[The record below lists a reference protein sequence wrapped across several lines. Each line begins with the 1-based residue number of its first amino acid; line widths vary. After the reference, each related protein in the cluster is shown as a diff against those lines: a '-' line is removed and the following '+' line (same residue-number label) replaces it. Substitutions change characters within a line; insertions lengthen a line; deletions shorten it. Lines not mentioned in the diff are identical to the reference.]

1 MTNCIHDPAFTTDG
15 RCSKCYPPR
24 HYSVNP
30 AVTMLTAAPL
40 GAEKVAQFA
49 AYTNGLSAA
58 DIAQMQAMCDE
69 TATEAPSH
77 DGMWK

>member
-1 MTNCIHDPAFTTDG
+1 MTNCNHDPLYTTDG
-15 RCSKCYPPR
+15 RCSKCYPR
-24 HYSVNP
+24 QYTVNP
-30 AVTMLTAAPL
+30 AVTLLTAAPL

-49 AYTNGLSAA
+49 EYTDGLSAA
-58 DIAQMQAMCDE
+58 DIAQMQAMCEE